1 MSDELKI
8 SLLGSLDEQKSTAN
22 LQGQLN
28 KIQSNLKLQFN
39 IDAKALENVSKQ
51 IKQIQEVVNS
61 NNSKIKLIDDK
72 EVIKNLDQVQG
83 KVRQTF
89 TSLEKAVQEYSKLG
103 QVKIDSKLDPVT
115 KQVDNFTLSVKKADD
130 TIERMKFSLASI
142 DTGKGLQNIYERS
155 DVKVTDN
162 SQASREKVAQADQK
176 LRSEIAKTNA
186 ALEKQLELFKRRN
199 QINANVLKT
208 KFSNTVDLNALA
220 NFESA
225 VNGLSKSTPNLSQ
238 KMQHLALDFKEIR
251 GQASEAARSSM
262 GFGEQLSVAMTR
274 FPVWMLSATLFY
286 APLRMMQEMTSRIIE
301 IDSLMVN
308 LQRVMDAPSYKFV
321 ELLNDA
327 VDASD
332 QLSSKLTDFLSI
344 TGDFARMGFKDD
356 ELMDIAKTGQLLQNI
371 STVSSTDAVNT
382 LTAAMLSYNIEAK
395 DSIKVSDS
403 LNELDNNFAVSTKEL
418 SDGLRRSASTAKTF
432 GVSMDELLGM
442 LTAVGSTTREAGT
455 VVGNSMK
462 TIISRITTMSEAETA
477 LNGVNISIKDMT
489 GNVRPVSNIL
499 NDLASK
505 WSSLSDEQRQNL
517 GVTLA
522 GRYQLSRFL
531 ALMNNYG
538 VAQEATEKSINSA
551 NSSMIEQEKYSKSL
565 EGRINKL
572 DTTFNRLTLSISEAV
587 LKDSLIVGIEML
599 GDFVDGMSTVV
610 DKVGVLSGVFGTLG
624 VTIFALS
631 GKMRAF
637 ATASLFGAS
646 ALTTTQQASL
656 GVTTGMSRAK
666 IATIGMTTALRGLAS
681 ATVVGVIFAALGF
694 ALEKLIGSMAKA
706 KEEQEEFEKSQATNV
721 DALTKNKQSTEDMIA
736 TLERLRSE
744 KEKGDAWNPEKEK
757 EYLKVSNEIANVYPA
772 LIDHIDATGQ
782 AHIKTSDEIQ
792 REVDLTN
799 KLIEAKKEEQKV
811 KAQDTI
817 QKQLDEQEKIQKEYD
832 RLQKER
838 DGFKNY
844 NSATSND
851 DELEKRVKEW
861 EVKMVSVEMRIS
873 TATSKIKDQVFQ
885 VTDAYSKLDPNPQIK
900 SNIEQLVSSLD
911 FSKMNASEI
920 ESFSIKLA
928 ELRDNLQKAFA
939 AGDSTGYQLAA
950 RELTNFLTSA
960 GLTDAKL
967 QDLNLSYDKVT
978 AATKAMADNTYVG
991 EEAMDEF
998 SGAVDEATDSAIEFA
1013 SAAEFASGVSQKN
1026 IDKIREAIGV
1036 YELLSDAENLNEQQ
1050 KLALSDATNFLTSTY
1065 PHLLKG
1071 KDLNIKAMQKE
1082 TEQNEIFLKAVE
1094 MLTNGQLN
1102 SQEKMTVQQAMGARA
1117 RLEILSKE
1125 LQALEK
1131 MAKAYMQAAEDAY
1144 NQASSY
1150 GDDEALITTE
1160 KFYRRSEQMQSS
1172 YNSVKSEIDTLIP
1185 SIDSLTKSMA
1195 DSVDYSGQVYKSQS
1209 ALDKEN
1215 KKATKSAKDR
1225 TKAEKDAAKERER
1238 SRYIADK
1245 YKEQLEK
1252 VNLELEKTN
1261 KIQQAFPK
1269 YSKEYQ
1275 NAIKKEISL
1284 LTQKKKILNEQAKA
1298 LQNQIKV
1305 GAIKPTGVV
1314 TTSTATTFNA
1324 PGDGK
1329 YSGKYSDII
1338 NQAAKK
1344 YGVSPALVAGIIKA
1358 ESGFNPN
1365 ARSHVGAAGLM
1376 QLMPG
1381 TAAGLGVRNSY
1392 DPYQNIMGGTK
1403 YIKQMLDA
1411 NNGNIQLALASYNAG
1426 LGNVRKYGGVPPF
1439 AETQKY
1445 VPKVIGYMN
1454 QFSNGKLSVP
1464 NKSTKSSTVTVD
1476 NSQASRD
1483 YAQQLADVDSA
1494 KLDVLNIQ
1502 KEMLDINAQLQELQL
1517 EIVNS
1522 QVARYDSLKAKLQGK
1537 MAKIDMQMANESE
1550 TSSKWI
1556 SLQKQ
1561 KEKYTQEEIKHQKNS
1576 IEFINKQV
1584 KTNKSLTK
1592 AQKMLLSEQIIDRT
1606 TELYQMQTN
1615 FQEMLMDTINAQLA
1629 RFDRQKSKLS
1639 DDFADLERQKARES
1653 SSSKKWTQIQ
1663 LKKET
1668 LLAKELDYQ
1677 KNSIKYI
1684 KDQIKNNKNLSKAQ
1698 KALLEDQLVERTTEF
1713 YNLEKQIIDE
1723 RSSAAEDIL
1732 ETYKKAAE
1740 AQKDAQLKVIDDM
1753 LDEIDKKVSEADYK
1767 KKLDKQQ
1774 KDRQKI
1780 LDEIAVLS
1788 LDDSDSA
1795 KKRLKELTESL
1806 QESDQSIDEMVSDR
1820 ETEKRKESLN
1830 EQKDKIQENYDNLVN
1845 DERKFAKMRSDLING
1860 NAKQIQKD
1868 LLKYYDNVKANTKV
1882 LGKAMSNNLIDLINQ
1897 ANRYLNGKEYKPIK
1911 VAQAKE
1917 GGQLPKWGS
1926 SGRLMYVHEE
1936 EMISNKHDTKNLLKT
1951 FSLADGLVST
1961 LNSALLKIPSL
1972 SSPVT
1977 NNSGG
1982 NTLNLSMNI
1991 ENLSGTESD
2000 ADMVLNRI
2008 AKGVKIKFG
2017 GNM

>member
-1 MSDELKI
+1 MDN
-8 SLLGSLDEQKSTAN
+8 N
-22 LQGQLN
+22 L
-28 KIQSNLKLQFN
+28 
-39 IDAKALENVSKQ
+39 
-51 IKQIQEVVNS
+51 
-61 NNSKIKLIDDK
+61 
-72 EVIKNLDQVQG
+72 
-83 KVRQTF
+83 
-89 TSLEKAVQEYSKLG
+89 
-103 QVKIDSKLDPVT
+103 
-115 KQVDNFTLSVKKADD
+115 
-130 TIERMKFSLASI
+130 
-142 DTGKGLQNIYERS
+142 
-155 DVKVTDN
+155 
-162 SQASREKVAQADQK
+162 
-176 LRSEIAKTNA
+176 
-186 ALEKQLELFKRRN
+186 
-199 QINANVLKT
+199 LKT
-208 KFSNTVDLNALA
+208 I
-220 NFESA
+220 
-225 VNGLSKSTPNLSQ
+225 
-238 KMQHLALDFKEIR
+238 M
-251 GQASEAARSSM
+251 
-262 GFGEQLSVAMTR
+262 
-274 FPVWMLSATLFY
+274 
-286 APLRMMQEMTSRIIE
+286 SR
-301 IDSLMVN
+301 L
-308 LQRVMDAPSYKFV
+308 
-321 ELLNDA
+321 
-327 VDASD
+327 
-332 QLSSKLTDFLSI
+332 
-344 TGDFARMGFKDD
+344 
-356 ELMDIAKTGQLLQNI
+356 
-371 STVSSTDAVNT
+371 
-382 LTAAMLSYNIEAK
+382 
-395 DSIKVSDS
+395 
-403 LNELDNNFAVSTKEL
+403 
-418 SDGLRRSASTAKTF
+418 
-432 GVSMDELLGM
+432 
-442 LTAVGSTTREAGT
+442 
-455 VVGNSMK
+455 
-462 TIISRITTMSEAETA
+462 TTMSEAETA
-477 LNGVNISIKDMT
+477 LNGVNVSIRDLQ
-489 GNVRPVSNIL
+489 GNVRPVNSIL
-499 NDLASK
+499 EELASK
-505 WSSLSDEQRQNL
+505 WTSLSDEQRQNL

-531 ALMNNYG
+531 ALMENFSL
-538 VAQEATEKSINSA
+538 AQDATDKSINSA
-551 NSSMIEQEKYSKSL
+551 NSSMTEQEKYADSL

-572 DTTFNRLTLSISEAV
+572 DTSFNRLTLSISEAV
-587 LKDSLIVGIEML
+587 LKDSLIVGVEML
-599 GDFVDGMSTVV
+599 GDFIEGASSLIDKIGALSIVFGAAGLATFAFSGKIRAMST
-610 DKVGVLSGVFGTLG
+610 
-624 VTIFALS
+624 ALI
-631 GKMRAF
+631 
-637 ATASLFGAS
+637 FGAS
-646 ALTTTQQASL
+646 SLTQVQREAI
-656 GVTTGMSRAK
+656 GVTAGMNRAT
-666 IATIGMTTALRGLAS
+666 IATIGLKAGLRGLIAS
-681 ATVVGVIFAALGF
+681 TGVGLVFMGIGF
-694 ALEKLIGSMAKA
+694 AIEKLIGAMAKA
-706 KEEQEEFEKSQATNV
+706 KQEQEEFDKSQATNV
-721 DALTKNKQSTEDMIA
+721 DALTKNKESTEEMIS
-736 TLERLRSE
+736 TLEKLRSE
-744 KEKGDAWNPEKEK
+744 RKKGDAWNPEKEK

-817 QKQLDEQEKIQKEYD
+817 QKQLDEQAKIQKEYD
-832 RLQKER
+832 RLKKER

-844 NSATSND
+844 DSATAND

-861 EVKMVSVEMRIS
+861 EVKMVSAEMKIS

-920 ESFSIKLA
+920 EAFSIKLA
-928 ELRDNLQKAFA
+928 ELRDNLQKAFQ

-950 RELTNFLTSA
+950 RDLTNFLTSA

-991 EEAMDEF
+991 EEAMEDF
-998 SGAVDEATDSAIEFA
+998 SGAVDEATDSAIGFVG
-1013 SAAEFASGVSQKN
+1013 AAEQVAGVSQKN

-1036 YELLSDAENLNEQQ
+1036 YELLSSAENLNEQQ
-1050 KLALSDATNFLTSTY
+1050 KLALSDATSFLTSTY

-1094 MLTNGQLN
+1094 KMTNGQLN

-1117 RLEILSKE
+1117 RLQILSKE

-1195 DSVDYSGQVYKSQS
+1195 DSVDYSGQVYKSQA

-1225 TKAEKDAAKERER
+1225 SKAEKDAAKERER
-1238 SRYIADK
+1238 SKYIADK

-1261 KIQQAFPK
+1261 KIQAAFPK

-1314 TTSTATTFNA
+1314 TTSTATTYNA
-1324 PGDGK
+1324 PGDAK

-1358 ESGFNPN
+1358 ESGFNAG
-1365 ARSHVGAAGLM
+1365 ARSHAGAMGLM

-1381 TAAGLGVRNSY
+1381 TAAGLGVKNAY

-1403 YIKQMLDA
+1403 YIKQMLNA

-1426 LGNVRKYGGVPPF
+1426 LGNVRKYGGIPPF

-1464 NKSTKSSTVTVD
+1464 NKSASSSVTVD

-1502 KEMLDINAQLQELQL
+1502 KELLDINAQIQELQL

-1522 QVARYDSLKAKLQGK
+1522 QVAKYDSLKAKLQGK
-1537 MAKIDMQMANESE
+1537 MAKIDMQMASESE
-1550 TSSKWI
+1550 TSNKWI

-1561 KEKYTQEEIKHQKNS
+1561 KEKFTQEEIKHQKDS
-1576 IEFINKQV
+1576 IEYINKQI
-1584 KTNKSLTK
+1584 KTNKNLTK
-1592 AQKMLLSEQIIDRT
+1592 AQKMLLSEQLVDRT

-1629 RFDRQKSKLS
+1629 RFDRQKNKLS

-1653 SSSKKWTQIQ
+1653 SGSKKWTQIQ
-1663 LKKET
+1663 LKKEN
-1668 LLAKELDYQ
+1668 LLFKEMEYQ

-1698 KALLEDQLVERTTEF
+1698 KALLEDQLVERSTEL
-1713 YNLEKQIIDE
+1713 YNLEKQLLDE
-1723 RSSAAEDIL
+1723 RASAAEDIIN
-1732 ETYKKAAE
+1732 TYKKAAE

-1753 LDEIDKKVSEADYK
+1753 LEEIDKKVSEADYK

-1774 KDRQKI
+1774 KDRQST
-1780 LDEIAVLS
+1780 LDEIAELS

-1795 KKRLKELTESL
+1795 KKKIKELTESL
-1806 QESDQSIDEMVSDR
+1806 QEIDESISEMVTDR
-1820 ETEKRKESLN
+1820 EIDKRKEALN
-1830 EQKDKIQENYDNLVN
+1830 DQKDKIQDDYENLVE
-1845 DERKFAKMRSDLING
+1845 DERKFAKMRSDIING
-1860 NAKQIQKD
+1860 NSKEIQKD
-1868 LLKYYDNVKANTKV
+1868 LAKYFDNVKANASV
-1882 LGKAMSNNLIDLINQ
+1882 MGKALSNNLIDLINQ
-1897 ANRYLNGKEYKPIK
+1897 ANAYLNGKNYKPIK

-1917 GGQLPKWGS
+1917 GGILPSWGS
-1926 SGRLMYVHEE
+1926 SGRMMYVHEN
-1936 EMISNKHDTKNLLKT
+1936 EMISNENDTKNLLKT

-1961 LNSALLKIPSL
+1961 LNSALLKIPKLSPQNSVSNNGSTYNLSL
-1972 SSPVT
+1972 NIERLS
-1977 NNSGG
+1977 G
-1982 NTLNLSMNI
+1982 NTN
-1991 ENLSGTESD
+1991 D
-2000 ADMVLNRI
+2000 AKLLFNEVV
-2008 AKGVKIKFG
+2008 KGVKLMG
-2017 GNM
+2017 GSI

>member
-8 SLLGSLDEQKSTAN
+8 SLLGSLDEQKSTEN
-22 LQGQLN
+22 LQSQLN

-39 IDAKALENVSKQ
+39 FDAKALENVSKQ
-51 IKQIQEVVNS
+51 IKQIQEVVNQ
-61 NNSKIKLIDDK
+61 NNTKLKLIDDK

-83 KVRQTF
+83 KVKQTF

-142 DTGKGLQNIYERS
+142 DTGRGLQNIYERS

-162 SQASREKVAQADQK
+162 RQATQEKVAQADQK
-176 LRSEIAKTNA
+176 LRSEIAKTNL

-208 KFSNTVDLNALA
+208 KFANTVDLNALS

-238 KMQHLALDFKEIR
+238 KMQHLALDFKEIK

-262 GFGEQLSVAMTR
+262 SFGSQLAVAMTR

-286 APLRMMQEMTSRIIE
+286 APLRMMKEMSSRIIE

-332 QLSSKLTDFLSI
+332 KLSSKLTDFLSI

-356 ELMDIAKTGQLLQNI
+356 ELLDIAKTGQLLQNI
-371 STVSSTDAVNT
+371 STVDSTDAVNT

-395 DSIKVSDS
+395 DSIKISDS
-403 LNELDNNFAVSTKEL
+403 LNELDNNFSVSTKEL

-432 GVSMDELLGM
+432 GVSMDELLGF

-499 NDLASK
+499 DDLASK

-551 NSSMIEQEKYSKSL
+551 NSSMIEQEKYSQSL

-599 GDFVDGMSTVV
+599 GDFVDGMATVV
-610 DKVGVLSGVFGTLG
+610 DKVGVLSGVFGVAGL
-624 VTIFALS
+624 A
-631 GKMRAF
+631 AF
-637 ATASLFGAS
+637 AFSAKIRVMSTALLFGSS
-646 ALTTTQQASL
+646 ALTSTQAATI
-656 GVTTGMSRAK
+656 GVSTGMNRAT
-666 IATIGMTTALRGLAS
+666 IATIGLKGALRGLAAS
-681 ATVVGVIFAALGF
+681 TGVGALFVVLGF
-694 ALEKLIGSMAKA
+694 AIEKLIGAMAKA
-706 KEEQEEFEKSQATNV
+706 KQEQEEFDKSQAANV
-721 DALTKNKQSTEDMIA
+721 DALTKNKESTEEMIS
-736 TLERLRSE
+736 TLEKLRSE
-744 KEKGDAWNPEKEK
+744 REKGDAWNPEKEK

-817 QKQLDEQEKIQKEYD
+817 QKQLDEQAKIQKEYD
-832 RLQKER
+832 RLKNER
-838 DGFKNY
+838 DGFKKY
-844 NSATSND
+844 DSATAND

-861 EVKMVSVEMRIS
+861 EVKMVSAEMKIS

-920 ESFSIKLA
+920 EAFSIKLA
-928 ELRDNLQKAFA
+928 ELRDNLQKAFQ

-950 RELTNFLTSA
+950 RDLTNFLTSA

-991 EEAMDEF
+991 EEAMEDF

-1013 SAAEFASGVSQKN
+1013 NAAEQVAGVSQKN

-1036 YELLSDAENLNEQQ
+1036 YELLSSAENLNEQQ

-1094 MLTNGQLN
+1094 MLTNGQLD

-1144 NQASSY
+1144 IQASSY

-1172 YNSVKSEIDTLIP
+1172 YNTVKSEIDTLIP

-1209 ALDKEN
+1209 AIDKEN
-1215 KKATKSAKDR
+1215 KKAEKSTKDR
-1225 TKAEKDAAKERER
+1225 TKAEKEAAKERER
-1238 SRYIADK
+1238 SKYIADK

-1252 VNLELEKTN
+1252 VNFELEKTN
-1261 KIQQAFPK
+1261 KIQAAFPK

-1314 TTSTATTFNA
+1314 TTSTATTYNA
-1324 PGDGK
+1324 PGDAK

-1358 ESGFNPN
+1358 ESGFNAG
-1365 ARSHVGAAGLM
+1365 ARSHAGAMGLM

-1381 TAAGLGVRNSY
+1381 TAAGLGVKNAY

-1403 YIKQMLDA
+1403 YIKQMLNA

-1426 LGNVRKYGGVPPF
+1426 LGNVRKYGGIPPF

-1464 NKSTKSSTVTVD
+1464 NKSASSTVTVD
-1476 NSQASRD
+1476 NSQASKD
-1483 YAQQLADVDSA
+1483 YAQQLADVDQA
-1494 KLDVLNIQ
+1494 KLDVLGIQ
-1502 KEMLDINAQLQELQL
+1502 QEMLDINAQIQELQL

-1522 QVARYDSLKAKLQGK
+1522 QIAKFDNLKAKLQDDF
-1537 MAKIDMQMANESE
+1537 ADIERRQARESE
-1550 TSSKWI
+1550 TSKTWVN
-1556 SLQKQ
+1556 LQLKKEALIRKEMGYQ
-1561 KEKYTQEEIKHQKNS
+1561 KDSIDFIKKEIKNNKN
-1576 IEFINKQV
+1576 
-1584 KTNKSLTK
+1584 LTK
-1592 AQKMLLSEQIIDRT
+1592 AQKMLLDEQLI
-1606 TELYQMQTN
+1606 
-1615 FQEMLMDTINAQLA
+1615 
-1629 RFDRQKSKLS
+1629 
-1639 DDFADLERQKARES
+1639 
-1653 SSSKKWTQIQ
+1653 
-1663 LKKET
+1663 
-1668 LLAKELDYQ
+1668 
-1677 KNSIKYI
+1677 
-1684 KDQIKNNKNLSKAQ
+1684 
-1698 KALLEDQLVERTTEF
+1698 ERTTEF
-1713 YNLEKQIIDE
+1713 YQLEMKILDE
-1723 RSSAAEDIL
+1723 RKAMADNIL

-1753 LDEIDKKVSEADYK
+1753 LEEIDKKVSEADYK
-1767 KKLDKQQ
+1767 KRLEKEQ

-1788 LDDSDSA
+1788 LDDSDTA

-1806 QESDQSIDEMVSDR
+1806 QESDESIDDMISDR

-1845 DERKFAKMRSDLING
+1845 DERKFAQMRSDIING

-1882 LGKAMSNNLIDLINQ
+1882 LGNAMSNNLIDLINQ
-1897 ANRYLNGKEYKPIK
+1897 ANRYLNGKDYKPIK
-1911 VAQAKE
+1911 IAQAKE

-1951 FSLADGLVST
+1951 FALADGLVNT

-1972 SSPVT
+1972 ASSPVT

-1982 NTLNLSMNI
+1982 NVFNLSMNI
-1991 ENLSGTESD
+1991 ESMSGTKSD
-2000 ADMVLNRI
+2000 ANMVFNEI
-2008 AKGVKIKFG
+2008 VNGVKTKFG
-2017 GNM
+2017 GGF

>member
-1 MSDELKI
+1 MSIDELI
-8 SLLGSLDEQKSTAN
+8 G
-22 LQGQLN
+22 
-28 KIQSNLKLQFN
+28 
-39 IDAKALENVSKQ
+39 
-51 IKQIQEVVNS
+51 
-61 NNSKIKLIDDK
+61 
-72 EVIKNLDQVQG
+72 
-83 KVRQTF
+83 
-89 TSLEKAVQEYSKLG
+89 Y
-103 QVKIDSKLDPVT
+103 
-115 KQVDNFTLSVKKADD
+115 
-130 TIERMKFSLASI
+130 
-142 DTGKGLQNIYERS
+142 
-155 DVKVTDN
+155 
-162 SQASREKVAQADQK
+162 
-176 LRSEIAKTNA
+176 IAG
-186 ALEKQLELFKRRN
+186 
-199 QINANVLKT
+199 I
-208 KFSNTVDLNALA
+208 
-220 NFESA
+220 
-225 VNGLSKSTPNLSQ
+225 
-238 KMQHLALDFKEIR
+238 
-251 GQASEAARSSM
+251 
-262 GFGEQLSVAMTR
+262 
-274 FPVWMLSATLFY
+274 
-286 APLRMMQEMTSRIIE
+286 
-301 IDSLMVN
+301 
-308 LQRVMDAPSYKFV
+308 
-321 ELLNDA
+321 
-327 VDASD
+327 
-332 QLSSKLTDFLSI
+332 
-344 TGDFARMGFKDD
+344 
-356 ELMDIAKTGQLLQNI
+356 
-371 STVSSTDAVNT
+371 
-382 LTAAMLSYNIEAK
+382 
-395 DSIKVSDS
+395 
-403 LNELDNNFAVSTKEL
+403 
-418 SDGLRRSASTAKTF
+418 
-432 GVSMDELLGM
+432 
-442 LTAVGSTTREAGT
+442 GSTTRESGAI
-455 VVGNSMK
+455 VGNGLK
-462 TIISRITTMSEAETA
+462 TIFSRITTMNEAETA
-477 LNGVNISIKDMT
+477 LNGVGISIRDLA

-499 NDLASK
+499 EDLAGQ
-505 WSSLSDEQRQNL
+505 WTSLSDEQRQNM
-517 GVTLA
+517 GVTIA

-531 ALMNNYG
+531 ALMNNFSI
-538 VAQEATEKSINSA
+538 AQDATDKSINSA
-551 NSSMIEQEKYSKSL
+551 NSSMIEQEKYADSL

-572 DTTFNRLTLSISEAV
+572 DTSFNRLTLSISEAV
-587 LKDSLIVGIEML
+587 LKDSLIVGVEML
-599 GDFVDGMSTVV
+599 GDFVNGMSAVI
-610 DKVGVLSGVFGTLG
+610 DKIGVLSGVFGVAGL
-624 VTIFALS
+624 A
-631 GKMRAF
+631 AF
-637 ATASLFGAS
+637 AFSAKIRAMSTALIFGAS
-646 ALTTTQQASL
+646 SLTSTQAATI
-656 GVTTGMSRAK
+656 GVSTGMNRAT
-666 IATIGMTTALRGLAS
+666 IATIGLKGALRGLAAS
-681 ATVVGVIFAALGF
+681 TGVGALFVVLGF
-694 ALEKLIGSMAKA
+694 AIEKLIGAMAKA
-706 KEEQEEFEKSQATNV
+706 KQEQEEFDKSQATNV
-721 DALTKNKQSTEDMIA
+721 DALTKNKESTEEMIS
-736 TLERLRSE
+736 TLEKLRSE
-744 KEKGDAWNPEKEK
+744 REKGDAWNPEKEK

-817 QKQLDEQEKIQKEYD
+817 QKQLDEQAKIQKEYD
-832 RLQKER
+832 RLKKER

-844 NSATSND
+844 DSATAND

-861 EVKMVSVEMRIS
+861 EVKMVSAEMKIS

-920 ESFSIKLA
+920 EAFSIKLA
-928 ELRDNLQKAFA
+928 ELRDNLQKAFQ

-950 RELTNFLTSA
+950 RDLTNFLTSA

-991 EEAMDEF
+991 EEAMEDF
-998 SGAVDEATDSAIEFA
+998 SGAVDEATDSAIGFVG
-1013 SAAEFASGVSQKN
+1013 AAEQVAGVSQKN

-1036 YELLSDAENLNEQQ
+1036 YELLSSAENLNEQQ
-1050 KLALSDATNFLTSTY
+1050 KLALSDATSFLTSTY

-1094 MLTNGQLN
+1094 MLTNGQLD

-1172 YNSVKSEIDTLIP
+1172 YNTVKSEIDTLIP

-1209 ALDKEN
+1209 AIDKEN
-1215 KKATKSAKDR
+1215 KKAEKSTKDR
-1225 TKAEKDAAKERER
+1225 TKAEKEAAKERER
-1238 SRYIADK
+1238 SQYIADK

-1252 VNLELEKTN
+1252 VNFELEKTN
-1261 KIQQAFPK
+1261 KIQAAFPK

-1314 TTSTATTFNA
+1314 TQSTATSYSA
-1324 PGDGK
+1324 PGDTK

-1344 YGVSPALVAGIIKA
+1344 YGVSSALVAGIIKA
-1358 ESGFNPN
+1358 ESGFNSG
-1365 ARSHVGAAGLM
+1365 ARSHAGAMGLM

-1381 TAAGLGVRNSY
+1381 TAAGLGVKNAY

-1403 YIKQMLDA
+1403 YIKQMLNA

-1426 LGNVRKYGGVPPF
+1426 LGNVRKYGGIPPF

-1464 NKSTKSSTVTVD
+1464 NKSASSSATVD
-1476 NSQASRD
+1476 NSQASKD
-1483 YAQQLADVDSA
+1483 YAQQLADVDQA
-1494 KLDVLNIQ
+1494 KLDVLGIQ
-1502 KEMLDINAQLQELQL
+1502 QEMLDINAQIQELQL

-1522 QVARYDSLKAKLQGK
+1522 QIAKFDNLKAKLQDDF
-1537 MAKIDMQMANESE
+1537 ADIERRQARESE
-1550 TSSKWI
+1550 TSKTWVN
-1556 SLQKQ
+1556 LQLKKEALIRKEMGYQ
-1561 KEKYTQEEIKHQKNS
+1561 KDSIDFIKKEIKNNKN
-1576 IEFINKQV
+1576 
-1584 KTNKSLTK
+1584 LTK
-1592 AQKMLLSEQIIDRT
+1592 AQKMLLDEQLI
-1606 TELYQMQTN
+1606 
-1615 FQEMLMDTINAQLA
+1615 
-1629 RFDRQKSKLS
+1629 
-1639 DDFADLERQKARES
+1639 
-1653 SSSKKWTQIQ
+1653 
-1663 LKKET
+1663 
-1668 LLAKELDYQ
+1668 
-1677 KNSIKYI
+1677 
-1684 KDQIKNNKNLSKAQ
+1684 
-1698 KALLEDQLVERTTEF
+1698 ERTTEF
-1713 YNLEKQIIDE
+1713 YQLEMKILDE
-1723 RSSAAEDIL
+1723 RKAMADNIL

-1753 LDEIDKKVSEADYK
+1753 LEEIDKKVSEADYK
-1767 KKLDKQQ
+1767 KRLEKEQ

-1795 KKRLKELTESL
+1795 QKRVKELKESL
-1806 QESDQSIDEMVSDR
+1806 QEADESIYDMTSDR
-1820 ETEKRKESLN
+1820 ETEKRKEGLN
-1830 EQKDKIQENYDNLVN
+1830 DQKDKIQENYDNLVN
-1845 DERKFAKMRSDLING
+1845 DERKFAKMRSNLISG
-1860 NAKQIQKD
+1860 NSKQIQKD
-1868 LLKYYDNVKANTKV
+1868 LQKYYDNVKANTKV

-1897 ANRYLNGKEYKPIK
+1897 ANRYLNGKQYKPIK

-1951 FSLADGLVST
+1951 FTLADGLVNT

-1972 SSPVT
+1972 TSTPVT

-1982 NTLNLSMNI
+1982 NTFNLSMNI
-1991 ENLSGTESD
+1991 ENMNGTESD
-2000 ADMVLNRI
+2000 ANMVFDKI
-2008 AKGVKIKFG
+2008 VKGVKTQFG
-2017 GNM
+2017 GSL

>member
-1 MSDELKI
+1 M
-8 SLLGSLDEQKSTAN
+8 
-22 LQGQLN
+22 
-28 KIQSNLKLQFN
+28 
-39 IDAKALENVSKQ
+39 EN
-51 IKQIQEVVNS
+51 
-61 NNSKIKLIDDK
+61 
-72 EVIKNLDQVQG
+72 
-83 KVRQTF
+83 
-89 TSLEKAVQEYSKLG
+89 
-103 QVKIDSKLDPVT
+103 
-115 KQVDNFTLSVKKADD
+115 
-130 TIERMKFSLASI
+130 FSLAQ
-142 DTGKGLQNIYERS
+142 DA
-155 DVKVTDN
+155 TD
-162 SQASREKVAQADQK
+162 
-176 LRSEIAKTNA
+176 
-186 ALEKQLELFKRRN
+186 
-199 QINANVLKT
+199 
-208 KFSNTVDLNALA
+208 
-220 NFESA
+220 
-225 VNGLSKSTPNLSQ
+225 
-238 KMQHLALDFKEIR
+238 
-251 GQASEAARSSM
+251 
-262 GFGEQLSVAMTR
+262 
-274 FPVWMLSATLFY
+274 
-286 APLRMMQEMTSRIIE
+286 
-301 IDSLMVN
+301 
-308 LQRVMDAPSYKFV
+308 
-321 ELLNDA
+321 
-327 VDASD
+327 
-332 QLSSKLTDFLSI
+332 
-344 TGDFARMGFKDD
+344 
-356 ELMDIAKTGQLLQNI
+356 
-371 STVSSTDAVNT
+371 
-382 LTAAMLSYNIEAK
+382 
-395 DSIKVSDS
+395 
-403 LNELDNNFAVSTKEL
+403 
-418 SDGLRRSASTAKTF
+418 
-432 GVSMDELLGM
+432 
-442 LTAVGSTTREAGT
+442 
-455 VVGNSMK
+455 
-462 TIISRITTMSEAETA
+462 
-477 LNGVNISIKDMT
+477 
-489 GNVRPVSNIL
+489 
-499 NDLASK
+499 
-505 WSSLSDEQRQNL
+505 
-517 GVTLA
+517 
-522 GRYQLSRFL
+522 
-531 ALMNNYG
+531 
-538 VAQEATEKSINSA
+538 KSINSA
-551 NSSMIEQEKYSKSL
+551 NSSMTEQEKYADSL

-572 DTTFNRLTLSISEAV
+572 DTSFNRLTLSISEAV
-587 LKDSLIVGIEML
+587 LKDSLIVGVEML
-599 GDFVDGMSTVV
+599 GDFVDGISAVI
-610 DKVGVLSGVFGTLG
+610 DKIGVLSGVFGVAGL
-624 VTIFALS
+624 A
-631 GKMRAF
+631 AF
-637 ATASLFGAS
+637 AFSAKIRAMSTALIFGAS
-646 ALTTTQQASL
+646 SLTSTQAATI
-656 GVTTGMSRAK
+656 GVSTGMNRAT
-666 IATIGMTTALRGLAS
+666 IATIGLKGAFRGLVAS
-681 ATVVGVIFAALGF
+681 TGVGALFVVLGF
-694 ALEKLIGSMAKA
+694 AIEKLIGAMAKA
-706 KEEQEEFEKSQATNV
+706 KQEQEEFDKSQATNV
-721 DALTKNKQSTEDMIA
+721 DALTKNKESTEEMIS
-736 TLERLRSE
+736 TLEKLRSE
-744 KEKGDAWNPEKEK
+744 RKKGDAWNPEKEK

-817 QKQLDEQEKIQKEYD
+817 QKQLDEQAKIQKEYD
-832 RLQKER
+832 RLKKER

-844 NSATSND
+844 DSATAND

-861 EVKMVSVEMRIS
+861 EVKMVSAEMKIS

-920 ESFSIKLA
+920 EAFSIKLA
-928 ELRDNLQKAFA
+928 ELRDNLQKAFQ

-950 RELTNFLTSA
+950 RDLTNFLTSA

-991 EEAMDEF
+991 EEAMEDF
-998 SGAVDEATDSAIEFA
+998 SGAVDEATESAIGFVG
-1013 SAAEFASGVSQKN
+1013 AAEQVAGVSQKN

-1036 YELLSDAENLNEQQ
+1036 YELLSSAENLNEQQ
-1050 KLALSDATNFLTSTY
+1050 KLALSDATSFLTSTY

-1094 MLTNGQLN
+1094 KMTNGQLD
-1102 SQEKMTVQQAMGARA
+1102 SQEKMTVQQAMGARS
-1117 RLEILSKE
+1117 RLQILSKE

-1172 YNSVKSEIDTLIP
+1172 YNTVKSEIDTLIP

-1209 ALDKEN
+1209 AIDKEN
-1215 KKATKSAKDR
+1215 KKAKKSTKDSAK
-1225 TKAEKDAAKERER
+1225 ENER
-1238 SRYIADK
+1238 STYIADK
-1245 YKEQLEK
+1245 YKAQLEK
-1252 VNLELEKTN
+1252 VNLELDKTN
-1261 KIQQAFPK
+1261 KIQAAFPK

-1314 TTSTATTFNA
+1314 TTSTATTYNA
-1324 PGDGK
+1324 PGDAK

-1403 YIKQMLDA
+1403 YIKQMLNA

-1426 LGNVRKYGGVPPF
+1426 LGNVRKYGGIPPF

-1464 NKSTKSSTVTVD
+1464 NKSVSSSVTVD
-1476 NSQASRD
+1476 NSQASKD
-1483 YAQQLADVDSA
+1483 YAQQLADVDQA
-1494 KLDVLNIQ
+1494 KLDVLGIQ
-1502 KEMLDINAQLQELQL
+1502 QEMLDINAQIQELQL

-1522 QVARYDSLKAKLQGK
+1522 QIAKFDNLKAKLQDDF
-1537 MAKIDMQMANESE
+1537 ADIERRQARESE
-1550 TSSKWI
+1550 TSKTWVN
-1556 SLQKQ
+1556 LQLKKEALIRKEMGYQ
-1561 KEKYTQEEIKHQKNS
+1561 KDSIDFIKKEIKNNKN
-1576 IEFINKQV
+1576 
-1584 KTNKSLTK
+1584 LTK
-1592 AQKMLLSEQIIDRT
+1592 AQKMLLDEQLI
-1606 TELYQMQTN
+1606 
-1615 FQEMLMDTINAQLA
+1615 
-1629 RFDRQKSKLS
+1629 
-1639 DDFADLERQKARES
+1639 
-1653 SSSKKWTQIQ
+1653 
-1663 LKKET
+1663 
-1668 LLAKELDYQ
+1668 
-1677 KNSIKYI
+1677 
-1684 KDQIKNNKNLSKAQ
+1684 
-1698 KALLEDQLVERTTEF
+1698 ERTTEF
-1713 YNLEKQIIDE
+1713 YQLEMKILDE
-1723 RSSAAEDIL
+1723 RKAMADNIL

-1753 LDEIDKKVSEADYK
+1753 LEEIDKKVSEADYK
-1767 KKLDKQQ
+1767 KRLEKEQ

-1795 KKRLKELTESL
+1795 QKRLKELNEQL
-1806 QESDQSIDEMVSDR
+1806 QESDESISDMVSDR
-1820 ETEKRKESLN
+1820 ETDKRKENLT

-1860 NAKQIQKD
+1860 NSKQIQKD
-1868 LLKYYDNVKANTKV
+1868 LQKYYDNVKANTKV

-1951 FSLADGLVST
+1951 FTLADGLVST

-1982 NTLNLSMNI
+1982 NTFNLSMNI
-1991 ENLSGTESD
+1991 ENMNGTKSD
-2000 ADMVLNRI
+2000 IDSVMGDWVTTI
-2008 AKGVKIKFG
+2008 KTKFG
-2017 GNM
+2017 GSL

>member
-1 MSDELKI
+1 MDN
-8 SLLGSLDEQKSTAN
+8 N
-22 LQGQLN
+22 L
-28 KIQSNLKLQFN
+28 
-39 IDAKALENVSKQ
+39 
-51 IKQIQEVVNS
+51 
-61 NNSKIKLIDDK
+61 
-72 EVIKNLDQVQG
+72 
-83 KVRQTF
+83 
-89 TSLEKAVQEYSKLG
+89 
-103 QVKIDSKLDPVT
+103 
-115 KQVDNFTLSVKKADD
+115 
-130 TIERMKFSLASI
+130 
-142 DTGKGLQNIYERS
+142 
-155 DVKVTDN
+155 
-162 SQASREKVAQADQK
+162 
-176 LRSEIAKTNA
+176 
-186 ALEKQLELFKRRN
+186 
-199 QINANVLKT
+199 LKT
-208 KFSNTVDLNALA
+208 I
-220 NFESA
+220 
-225 VNGLSKSTPNLSQ
+225 
-238 KMQHLALDFKEIR
+238 M
-251 GQASEAARSSM
+251 
-262 GFGEQLSVAMTR
+262 
-274 FPVWMLSATLFY
+274 
-286 APLRMMQEMTSRIIE
+286 SR
-301 IDSLMVN
+301 L
-308 LQRVMDAPSYKFV
+308 
-321 ELLNDA
+321 
-327 VDASD
+327 
-332 QLSSKLTDFLSI
+332 
-344 TGDFARMGFKDD
+344 
-356 ELMDIAKTGQLLQNI
+356 
-371 STVSSTDAVNT
+371 
-382 LTAAMLSYNIEAK
+382 
-395 DSIKVSDS
+395 
-403 LNELDNNFAVSTKEL
+403 
-418 SDGLRRSASTAKTF
+418 
-432 GVSMDELLGM
+432 
-442 LTAVGSTTREAGT
+442 
-455 VVGNSMK
+455 
-462 TIISRITTMSEAETA
+462 TTMSEAETA
-477 LNGVNISIKDMT
+477 LNGVNVSIRDLQ
-489 GNVRPVSNIL
+489 GNVRPVNSIL
-499 NDLASK
+499 EELASK
-505 WSSLSDEQRQNL
+505 WTSLSDEQRQNL

-531 ALMNNYG
+531 ALMENFSL
-538 VAQEATEKSINSA
+538 AQDATDKSINSA
-551 NSSMIEQEKYSKSL
+551 NSSMTEQEKYADSL

-572 DTTFNRLTLSISEAV
+572 DTSFNRLTLSISEAV
-587 LKDSLIVGIEML
+587 LKDSLIVGVEML
-599 GDFVDGMSTVV
+599 GDFIDGASSLIDKIGALSIVFGAAGLATFAFSGKIRAMST
-610 DKVGVLSGVFGTLG
+610 
-624 VTIFALS
+624 ALI
-631 GKMRAF
+631 
-637 ATASLFGAS
+637 FGAS
-646 ALTTTQQASL
+646 SLTQVQREAI
-656 GVTTGMSRAK
+656 GVTAGMNRAT
-666 IATIGMTTALRGLAS
+666 IATIGLKAGLRGLIAS
-681 ATVVGVIFAALGF
+681 TGVGLVFMGIGF
-694 ALEKLIGSMAKA
+694 AIEKLIGAMAKA
-706 KEEQEEFEKSQATNV
+706 KQEQEEFDKSQAANV
-721 DALTKNKQSTEDMIA
+721 DALTKNKESTEEMIS
-736 TLERLRSE
+736 TLEKLRSE
-744 KEKGDAWNPEKEK
+744 REKGDAWNPEKEK

-817 QKQLDEQEKIQKEYD
+817 QKQLDEQAKIQKEYD
-832 RLQKER
+832 RLKKER

-844 NSATSND
+844 DSATAND

-861 EVKMVSVEMRIS
+861 EVKMVSAEMKIS

-920 ESFSIKLA
+920 EAFSIKLA
-928 ELRDNLQKAFA
+928 ELRDNLLKAFQ

-950 RELTNFLTSA
+950 RDLTNFLTSA

-991 EEAMDEF
+991 EEAMEDF
-998 SGAVDEATDSAIEFA
+998 SGAVDEATDSAIGFVG
-1013 SAAEFASGVSQKN
+1013 AAEQVAGVSQKN

-1036 YELLSDAENLNEQQ
+1036 YELLSSAENLNEQQ
-1050 KLALSDATNFLTSTY
+1050 KLALSDATSFLTSTY

-1094 MLTNGQLN
+1094 KMTNGQLD
-1102 SQEKMTVQQAMGARA
+1102 SQEKMTVQQAMGARS
-1117 RLEILSKE
+1117 RLQILSKE

-1172 YNSVKSEIDTLIP
+1172 YNTVKSEIDTLIP

-1209 ALDKEN
+1209 AIDKEN
-1215 KKATKSAKDR
+1215 KKAKKSTKDSAK
-1225 TKAEKDAAKERER
+1225 ENER
-1238 SRYIADK
+1238 STYIADK
-1245 YKEQLEK
+1245 YKAQLEK

-1261 KIQQAFPK
+1261 KIQAAFPK

-1314 TTSTATTFNA
+1314 TTSTATSYNA
-1324 PGDGK
+1324 PGDAK

-1411 NNGNIQLALASYNAG
+1411 NNGNVQLALASYNAG
-1426 LGNVRKYGGVPPF
+1426 LGNVRKYGGIPPF

-1464 NKSTKSSTVTVD
+1464 NKSASSSVTVD
-1476 NSQASRD
+1476 NSQASKD
-1483 YAQQLADVDSA
+1483 YAQQLADVDQA
-1494 KLDVLNIQ
+1494 KLDVLGIQ
-1502 KEMLDINAQLQELQL
+1502 QEMLDINAQIQELQL

-1522 QVARYDSLKAKLQGK
+1522 QIAKFDNLKAKLQDDF
-1537 MAKIDMQMANESE
+1537 ADIERRQARESE
-1550 TSSKWI
+1550 TSKTWVN
-1556 SLQKQ
+1556 LQLKKEALIRKEMGYQ
-1561 KEKYTQEEIKHQKNS
+1561 KDSIDFIKKEIKNNKN
-1576 IEFINKQV
+1576 
-1584 KTNKSLTK
+1584 LTK
-1592 AQKMLLSEQIIDRT
+1592 AQKMLLDEQLI
-1606 TELYQMQTN
+1606 
-1615 FQEMLMDTINAQLA
+1615 
-1629 RFDRQKSKLS
+1629 
-1639 DDFADLERQKARES
+1639 
-1653 SSSKKWTQIQ
+1653 
-1663 LKKET
+1663 
-1668 LLAKELDYQ
+1668 
-1677 KNSIKYI
+1677 
-1684 KDQIKNNKNLSKAQ
+1684 
-1698 KALLEDQLVERTTEF
+1698 ERTTEF
-1713 YNLEKQIIDE
+1713 YQLEMKILDE
-1723 RSSAAEDIL
+1723 RKAMADNIL

-1753 LDEIDKKVSEADYK
+1753 LEEIDKKVSEADYK
-1767 KKLDKQQ
+1767 KRLEKEQ

-1788 LDDSDSA
+1788 LEDTDRA
-1795 KKRLKELTESL
+1795 KKRLQELEDSLKESNESI
-1806 QESDQSIDEMVSDR
+1806 SDMVNDR
-1820 ETEKRKESLN
+1820 EVEKRKENLSD
-1830 EQKDKIQENYDNLVN
+1830 QKDKIQDNYDNLVN
-1845 DERKFAKMRSDLING
+1845 DEQRFAKMRSDIING
-1860 NAKQIQKD
+1860 NAKQIQND
-1868 LLKYYDNVKANTKV
+1868 LNKYFANVKANTQL

-1951 FSLADGLVST
+1951 FALADGLVST
-1961 LNSALLKIPSL
+1961 LNSALVRIPSL
-1972 SSPVT
+1972 ASSPVT

-1982 NTLNLSMNI
+1982 NTFNLSMNI
-1991 ENLSGTESD
+1991 ENMNGTKSD
-2000 ADMVLNRI
+2000 IDSAMGQWVNT
-2008 AKGVKIKFG
+2008 IKTQFG
-2017 GNM
+2017 GSLKF